1 MVGGLSVIPV
11 YLLQNVNYFKEDDPL
26 AGIILVVGIGG
37 VLFFLVIKGLIKN
50 RKGASASRRFSRFA
64 LYRIAKSYGLDKAQ
78 SKVLEEVFKSDAV
91 SEPNAV
97 IQSAPLLDKHFKRA
111 YHRIKNTEE
120 NDTLAQQQ
128 IALLF
133 STRNTIDAIQNTTAT
148 ATSTREIPANMT
160 AVLTVAKETYSVRV
174 IDSKGAAVL
183 VECPCNPLGTPQK
196 IPNGT
201 KVSLAFFSKS
211 SKGYSFDSKIVGVQD
226 TSRGPVLQIAHAA
239 QVKAL
244 VQRRFRRRQ
253 TTATCAFSLVTVK
266 EVKVGR
272 KITRKMSLDDRRF
285 SGTLLDISIGGCSLR
300 SSANIQAGVRLK
312 IDFEFADSPSFA
324 VLGQVLRINRGGGLN
339 TTIHIKFIKTPQ
351 KAQNSINALVFEYN
365 EN

>member
-1 MVGGLSVIPV
+1 MIPA
-11 YLLQNVNYFKEDDPL
+11 YLLQNVNYFKEDDPR
-26 AGIILVVGIGG
+26 AGIILAVGIGG
-37 VLFFLVIKGLIKN
+37 LLFFLVLNGLIKS
-50 RKGASASRRFSRFA
+50 RKGASAPLRFSRFV
-64 LYRIAKSYGLDKAQ
+64 LHRIAKSYGLDKAQ
-78 SKVLEEVFKSDAV
+78 SKALEEVFKNDAV
-91 SEPNAV
+91 NDPQAV

-111 YHRIKNTEE
+111 YQRIKNTEE
-120 NDTLAQQQ
+120 NGDLAQQQ

-133 STRNTIDAIQNTTAT
+133 STRNTIDAVQNTTAT
-148 ATSTREIPANMT
+148 ATSTREIPANMA
-160 AVLTVAKETYSVRV
+160 AVLTVAKETYSVRI
-174 IDSKGAAVL
+174 IDSKGDAVL
-183 VECPCNPLGTPQK
+183 VESPRNSLGTPQK

-211 SKGYSFDSKIVGVQD
+211 SKGYSFDSKIVGIQD
-226 TSRGPVLQIAHAA
+226 TSRGPVLQIAHTA

-253 TTATCAFSLVTVK
+253 TTAACTFFLVTVK

-272 KITRKMSLDDRRF
+272 KMTRKMSLDDRRF

-300 SSANIQAGVRLK
+300 SSANIQPGVRLK
-312 IDFEFADSPSFA
+312 IDFEFAGSPSFA
-324 VLGQVLRINRGGGLN
+324 VLGQVLRINRGRGSN
-339 TTIHIKFIKTPQ
+339 ATIHIKFVKTPQ